1 MDTTDRRT
9 RPLIF
14 VAGFAAA
21 IVLTGGGAA
30 AYAANGGSLLIG
42 RSNFGSATTTLSN
55 SGGTAL
61 KLNSKSGTAPLAVN
75 RTTKVTNLNAD
86 FLDGRSDASYALS
99 SGQTGV
105 IDVGAEWVDTDED
118 LVNDAASRDRG
129 VPSGIEAHRRWG
141 RQLHGRRDL
150 LQRARR
156 PRRLVRRC
164 GSRPRGQRPGRPRR
178 VRRLLQPAGSRPR
191 CHDGQPPQVLLRR
204 RRLPPSGSRGCSPR
218 GSPSHAACCS
228 TPPNGS
234 RSRAKA
240 IRALSRKRVSA
251 PQAVQSSPWAPG
263 SGSDDAFMRRFRR
276 GCHAEKVGNQ
286 QSAVESDRTSPSQGT
301 VKAPLLTSTPG
312 PVKTIRA
319 PFALSITIP
328 LSVTEIKAPN
338 APTTWM
344 PPSDDGGISAAL
356 FQ

>member
-118 LVNDAASRDRG
+118 LVNDVLLAIAECPVGTKLTGGGVDNFTGGETFFNGPDAHDAWFGAAAADPAVN
-129 VPSGIEAHRRWG
+129 VPD
-141 RQLHGRRDL
+141 DL
-150 LQRARR
+150 VAYA
-156 PRRLVRRC
+156 VC
-164 GSRPRGQRPGRPRR
+164 YNPRGAVPGAMTDNA
-178 VRRLLQPAGSRPR
+178 AGSASPKATATE
-191 CHDGQPPQVLLRR
+191 
-204 RRLPPSGSRGCSPR
+204 RLARML
-218 GSPSHAACCS
+218 
-228 TPPNGS
+228 
-234 RSRAKA
+234 AK
-240 IRALSRKRVSA
+240 
-251 PQAVQSSPWAPG
+251 G
-263 SGSDDAFMRRFRR
+263 
-276 GCHAEKVGNQ
+276 
-286 QSAVESDRTSPSQGT
+286 
-301 VKAPLLTSTPG
+301 
-312 PVKTIRA
+312 
-319 PFALSITIP
+319 
-328 LSVTEIKAPN
+328 
-338 APTTWM
+338 
-344 PPSDDGGISAAL
+344 
-356 FQ
+356 